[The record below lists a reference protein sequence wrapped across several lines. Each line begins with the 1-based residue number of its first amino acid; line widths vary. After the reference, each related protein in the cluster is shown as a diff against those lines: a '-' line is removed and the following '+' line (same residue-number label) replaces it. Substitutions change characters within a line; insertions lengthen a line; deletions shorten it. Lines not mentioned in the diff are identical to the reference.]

1 MVQAGISKAKQK
13 GSELGQKKAD
23 EPSQLDNMLRVT
35 TPENIAFQYEVV
47 GPFRRLFAY
56 IIDVLIVFGSY
67 GLLMIAVQLLVS
79 LVILPLLINIGGGTI
94 FQEFLGIFWGLQ
106 LVILFVIYWF
116 YGAYFETNFNGA
128 TLGKSLLK
136 MRVIAIDGHAVDGV
150 QAILRNFFRLLDL
163 MPFLA
168 FTALFEFED
177 QVPLGLPTCFFGLIV
192 MMLNK
197 RYQRLGDIV
206 ANTMVVNEERDLV
219 PDLAMFDDPR
229 VPQLAELIPD
239 SFYFP
244 RTMTLAIAD
253 YVDNRRRLNFQRA
266 SEIASYLSIPLLEKF
281 RIPPDTDHDLFLCAV
296 YHKIFFSQTDES

>member
-1 MVQAGISKAKQK
+1 MVQAGISKPKQK
-13 GSELGQKKAD
+13 GADPDKHKSEEQA
-23 EPSQLDNMLRVT
+23 QLDNLLRVT

-56 IIDVLIVFGSY
+56 IIDLLIVFGSY
-67 GLLMIAVQLLVS
+67 GLLVVALYFLVT
-79 LVILPLLINIGGGTI
+79 LLIAPMLASIGAGRI
-94 FQEFLGIFWGLQ
+94 FLEFIGVLSGLQ

-116 YGAYFETNFNGA
+116 YGAYFEANFNGA

-163 MPFLA
+163 MPILP
-168 FTALFEFED
+168 FTMLFEFED
-177 QVPLGLPTCFFGLIV
+177 QVPFGVPTCFFGLVV

-229 VPQLAELIPD
+229 VPQLAELIPE

-281 RIPPDTDHDLFLCAV
+281 SIPPDTDHDLFLCAV
-296 YHKIFFSQTDES
+296 YHKIFFSQTDDS